1 MVTVTQE
8 AATFVFDVQ
17 GLHKLWALK
26 SQLRIP
32 AAHVRGARPAAA
44 GELSG
49 WWKGWRMP
57 GTHIPGLLTA
67 GTFYQHDKRIFWDVH
82 NEHRAIVVDLVHD
95 DYDQLVIEVADPA
108 AVIALLTPTR

>member
-1 MVTVTQE
+1 MVTVTQK
-8 AATFVFDVQ
+8 TDTLVFDVQ

-32 AAHVRGARPAAA
+32 AAHVRGARSAAP

-67 GTFYQHDKRIFWDVH
+67 GTFYQDDKRIFWDVH
-82 NEHRAIVVDLVHD
+82 DADRAVVIDLVHD
-95 DYDQLVIEVADPA
+95 DYDQLIIEVADPA
-108 AVIALLTPTR
+108 AVVQLLTATR